1 MGYCNSWWATP
12 ADEIYHNKEWGRPL
26 HNDRKQFEF
35 LMLEVMQC
43 GLSWQLMIKKR
54 KIFHR
59 CFDRFDFT
67 RIARYT
73 SKDVKRILETP
84 GMIRSER
91 KVKAVIQNAKA
102 FLQVRKEFG
111 SFSAFLW
118 HYTDGKTVLY
128 KGHASG
134 RVPASNGLSARIS
147 HDLKKRGFT
156 FLGPVTVYSHLQ
168 ACGLIN
174 DHSADCP
181 LFNEINRKNPTVQK
195 PRENEVF

>member
-1 MGYCNSWWATP
+1 MAYCNGWCTTT
-12 ADEIYHNKEWGRPL
+12 ADENYHNKEWGRPL

-35 LMLEVMQC
+35 LILEVMQC

-67 RIARYT
+67 RIAKYT
-73 SKDVKRILETP
+73 AKDIRRILDTP

-111 SFSAFLW
+111 TFSAFLW
-118 HYTDGKTVLY
+118 NYTDGKTILY
-128 KGHASG
+128 KGHATG
-134 RVPASNGLSARIS
+134 NVPAANGLSVRIS
-147 HDLKKRGFT
+147 QDLKKRGFT
-156 FLGPVTVYSHLQ
+156 FLGPVTVYSYLQ
-168 ACGLIN
+168 SCGLIN

-181 LFNEINRKNPTVQK
+181 LFNEINRANPTVQK
-195 PRENEVF
+195 PRDKEMF